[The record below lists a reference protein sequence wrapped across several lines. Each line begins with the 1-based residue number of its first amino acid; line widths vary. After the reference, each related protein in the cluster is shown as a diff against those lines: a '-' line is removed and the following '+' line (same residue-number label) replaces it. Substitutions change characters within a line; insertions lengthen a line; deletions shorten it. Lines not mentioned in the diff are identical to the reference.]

1 MRFLLDG
8 GGPKPKNRLLIRQ
21 KRRDTDTEGKPGEK
35 CRDCSDVATSQAAP
49 GDPRNRKR
57 QKRSYPGGN
66 TALPHLDFGSLT
78 SRTMKIILCCFKLVS
93 LR

>member
-1 MRFLLDG
+1 MG
-8 GGPKPKNRLLIRQ
+8 GCLIRQ

-35 CRDCSDVATSQAAP
+35 FRDCSDVATSQAAP

-78 SRTMKIILCCFKLVS
+78 SRTMRTECCVVLSCPLCGT
-93 LR
+93 